1 MFLTDFS
8 VCASKWAGWLVM
20 TPRTSVAWRSCST
33 LYGRKLQGELCACFL
48 SHRTG
53 RAVGLDGRVW
63 WEIGNQ
69 TLSAVGLFQQA
80 ESGLGLWGSQL
91 KDTALVEE
99 FAVGRQGEVT
109 APQRCLQRECAL
121 QGSLA
126 APQAMRGTKCVL
138 QRWVGSSLHVRGQL
152 LPNRPLALE

>member
-1 MFLTDFS
+1 MEISSSSQWKKILFYLIVYKIPSPTTEITVKRSLISPLKKKKKMFLIDFS

-33 LYGRKLQGELCACFL
+33 LCGRKLQGELCACAL

-53 RAVGLDGRVW
+53 KAVGLDGRVW

-80 ESGLGLWGSQL
+80 ESRLGPWGSQL
-91 KDTALVEE
+91 EDAALVEE

-109 APQRCLQRECAL
+109 AP
-121 QGSLA
+121 
-126 APQAMRGTKCVL
+126 
-138 QRWVGSSLHVRGQL
+138 
-152 LPNRPLALE
+152 

>member
-1 MFLTDFS
+1 MFLIDFS

-33 LYGRKLQGELCACFL
+33 LCGRKLQGELCACFL

-80 ESGLGLWGSQL
+80 ESGLGPWGSQL
-91 KDTALVEE
+91 EDTACACGGVC
-99 FAVGRQGEVT
+99 GRQTRRGDGST
-109 APQRCLQRECAL
+109 AVSSARVRPAGVSRSPSGYERHRVCSAALGGLLSASQRPATAR
-121 QGSLA
+121 
-126 APQAMRGTKCVL
+126 
-138 QRWVGSSLHVRGQL
+138 
-152 LPNRPLALE
+152 